1 LLLVLLAGVLPRV
14 TLAQSGPLR
23 IVAWHLSFPSEYGVA
38 GYNLQCPA
46 GYVPTGYSAA
56 PAYRFDINVEQFRD
70 MVDSNKAVIDRRSVP
85 RAAVLDGAGFSA
97 SIANQEHH
105 SKHVEIMVTCLSPA
119 ATSDNTLV
127 LSRAT
132 AMVGRSGVETAT
144 SFCPADYPVA
154 LGGLSNGDGR

>member
-1 LLLVLLAGVLPRV
+1 
-14 TLAQSGPLR
+14 
-23 IVAWHLSFPSEYGVA
+23 
-38 GYNLQCPA
+38 CPA

-70 MVDSNKAVIDRRSVP
+70 MVDSNKAVIDRRSVAS
-85 RAAVLDGAGFSA
+85 AAVLDGAGFSA

-127 LSRAT
+127 LSRST

-154 LGGLSNGDGR
+154 LGGLSNGDGRIQLEDAGAGPVWGTSANPQFLFDLPDGQSGP